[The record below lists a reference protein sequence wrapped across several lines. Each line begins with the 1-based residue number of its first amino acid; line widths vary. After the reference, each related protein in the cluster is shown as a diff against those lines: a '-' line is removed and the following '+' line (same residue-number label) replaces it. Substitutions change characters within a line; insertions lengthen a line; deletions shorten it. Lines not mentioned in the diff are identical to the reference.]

1 MITLILG
8 IVAVSI
14 ALVAY
19 GVYWFFTH
27 ENSQ

>member
-1 MITLILG
+1 MITLVLSLAVIL
-8 IVAVSI
+8 I